1 MEPPIIALAREM
13 CIAANHQWC
22 SWSDLEIAAEFDEDV
37 RSTGGVVS
45 ARGWLAAA
53 LVARPD
59 LADARVPKGHWA
71 SGLLKEEP

>member
-13 CIAANHQWC
+13 FIAYLRCDEGPRLVEQPGDEWH
-22 SWSDLEIAAEFDEDV
+22 DLLCVEDK
-37 RSTGGVVS
+37 
-45 ARGWLAAA
+45 RGWLAAA

>member
-13 CIAANHQWC
+13 RDAADASITADGIVTRTIPFADMQPHW
-22 SWSDLEIAAEFDEDV
+22 
-37 RSTGGVVS
+37 R
-45 ARGWLAAA
+45 RMWLAAA